1 MATKAGDCLRKV
13 DYNKIRM
20 DNLLSDYWEENDME
34 FTVFLDR
41 ILVVAV
47 RIFFILGVVFYFK
60 GRKTK
65 SYKKSLT
72 CFGIYI
78 VTNVVR
84 LILENHM

>member
-47 RIFFILGVVFYFK
+47 CILFYIRRCVLFQ
-60 GRKTK
+60 RKK
-65 SYKKSLT
+65 NKKL
-72 CFGIYI
+72 
-78 VTNVVR
+78 
-84 LILENHM
+84 

>member
-1 MATKAGDCLRKV
+1 MATKTGDCLRKV

-47 RIFFILGVVFYFK
+47 CIFFTLGVVFYFK
-60 GRKTK
+60 GRKAK
-65 SYKKSLT
+65 SYKKSLS
-72 CFGIYI
+72 CFGVY
-78 VTNVVR
+78 VVLNAIR
-84 LILENHM
+84 LVLENYM